1 MAETFTNMVY
11 EQSESLKPV
20 ADKLGLK
27 IQTAEGLTRKPNPQL
42 GQAPFNNEKFL
53 AALFGVDAI
62 KNKRNTEAVEVSP
75 SVLVAGRVVE
85 FKPASKRPL
94 AEVDALIRQRVT
106 LEEATRLARAAGE
119 QKLAA
124 VKAAGDATGFGEPKV
139 VSRTK
144 EPAINTTAAIAVL
157 KADVTKL
164 PAYVGVEIPGQ
175 GYGVYRIGKVSQPA
189 TPDVNRRKQEAEQI
203 SGMVGQAELYNYV
216 EALKAKAKAKIT
228 VQPSQLGVKTEGE

>member
-27 IQTAEGLTRKPNPQL
+27 IQTVDGLTRKPNPQL
-42 GQAPFNNEKFL
+42 GEAPFNNEKFL
-53 AALFGVDAI
+53 AALFGTDSV
-62 KNKRNTEAVEVSP
+62 KNKRNTEAVEVAP
-75 SVLVAGRVVE
+75 SVLVSGRVVE
-85 FKPASKRPL
+85 FKPATKRPL

-106 LEEATRLARAAGE
+106 IEEATRLARAAGE
-119 QKLAA
+119 QKLNAA
-124 VKAAGDATGFGEPKV
+124 KASGDATGFGEPKI

-144 EPAINTTAAIAVL
+144 EPSINTTAAIAVL

-189 TPDVNRRKQEAEQI
+189 QPDATRRKEEAQQI
-203 SGMVGQAELYNYV
+203 ATVLGQAEFFNFV
-216 EALKAKAKAKIT
+216 EALKTKAKAKIN
-228 VQPSQLGVKTEGE
+228 VQASQLGQKTE